1 MTFDSTGILRWDQ
14 DAAQAKMKSI
24 LDEFYQEEKT
34 PNIIITASDE
44 LQFGVQELL
53 EERGILSDSEEWP
66 VITGYGSEMQAVKD
80 VQRVR
85 SH

>member
-44 LQFGVQELL
+44 FAIGVQGASG
-53 EERGILSDSEEWP
+53 RTWNP
-66 VITGYGSEMQAVKD
+66 VRQ
-80 VQRVR
+80 
-85 SH
+85 